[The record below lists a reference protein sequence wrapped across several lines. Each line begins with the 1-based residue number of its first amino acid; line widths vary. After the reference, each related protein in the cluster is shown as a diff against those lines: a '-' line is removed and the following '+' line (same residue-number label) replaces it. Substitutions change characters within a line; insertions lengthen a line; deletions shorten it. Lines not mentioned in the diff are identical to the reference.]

1 MRLTPTERDRLL
13 VRSTAEPA
21 GARRA
26 RGLKL
31 DVPGA
36 TALIADTVREAA
48 RDGKRLAEVHVEA
61 VFDDGSRLAVV
72 SSSVRGAVPLGDD
85 APGAVGPGPGVS
97 RPASRTARSTPPEPG
112 RRSCAA
118 RTGRQRPASPSPSSW
133 PPRAA
138 TPCRPADAG
147 SPSAAPAASDPP
159 TCSSDSRVGAV
170 DVDAR
175 SGPVSVDG
183 EPVSLDRLYFL

>member
-36 TALIADTVREAA
+36 TALIADTVR
-48 RDGKRLAEVHVEA
+48 DGKRLAEVHVEA
-61 VFDDGSRLAVV
+61 VFGDGSRLAVV

-118 RTGRQRPASPSPSSW
+118 RTGRQRPASPSPWSRPPR